1 MFTSTKQL
9 LITSFI
15 VIIILFGFS
24 STIASQAVATPIYP
38 SSVAFYSPETIQRDL
53 LDQMIIRFNPKLNT
67 DEKEMIIGSI
77 ITESRKND
85 FDPLLIAS
93 IIAAESS
100 FRPKA
105 VSPCEARGLM
115 QITDCVSQIMKISNP
130 FDIRQ
135 NIYAGTRYLKDLNQQ
150 FKNYELILAAY
161 NAGPTRVA
169 RLGRV
174 PRIKETINYIRR
186 VTKFYHKIRDQ
197 LLIAIN
203 TVITQPIFNPIT
215 TSFDNCSQTPVVAI
229 IKTNQEPNQASCPIM
244 VENIWCEPERSVSF
258 LLKA

>member
-9 LITSFI
+9 ILTFFILIT
-15 VIIILFGFS
+15 IIFGF
-24 STIASQAVATPIYP
+24 TLIMASQAIATPLYP
-38 SSVAFYSPETIQRDL
+38 GLLTFYSPEIIQRDL
-53 LDQMIIRFNPKLNT
+53 LDQMIIRFNPRLST
-67 DEKEMIIGSI
+67 GEKEMIIEAI
-77 ITESRKND
+77 ITESRKTD

-115 QITDCVSQIMKISNP
+115 QITHCVSQIMKISNP

-135 NIYAGTRYLKDLNQQ
+135 NIYAGTRYLKDLNQR
-150 FKNYELILAAY
+150 FKKYELILAAY

-174 PRIKETINYIRR
+174 PRIKETINYIQR
-186 VTKFYHKIRDQ
+186 VTNFYHNIREQ
-197 LLIAIN
+197 LLVTVN

-215 TSFDNCSQTPVVAI
+215 TAFDNSSQTPVVAMV
-229 IKTNQEPNQASCPIM
+229 KTNQASYPIII
-244 VENIWCEPERSVSF
+244 EKHWCEPERSNSF
-258 LLKA
+258 LRKA

>member
-9 LITSFI
+9 ILTFFILIT
-15 VIIILFGFS
+15 IIFGF
-24 STIASQAVATPIYP
+24 TLIMASQAIATPLYP
-38 SSVAFYSPETIQRDL
+38 GLLTFYSPEIIQRDL
-53 LDQMIIRFNPKLNT
+53 LDQMIMRFNPRLST
-67 DEKEMIIGSI
+67 GEKEMIIEAI
-77 ITESRKND
+77 ITESRKTD

-115 QITDCVSQIMKISNP
+115 QITHCVSQIMKISNP

-135 NIYAGTRYLKDLNQQ
+135 NIYAGTRYLKDLNQR
-150 FKNYELILAAY
+150 FKKYELILAAY

-174 PRIKETINYIRR
+174 PRIKETINYIQR
-186 VTKFYHKIRDQ
+186 VTNFYHNIREQ
-197 LLIAIN
+197 LLITVN

-215 TSFDNCSQTPVVAI
+215 TAFDNSSQTPVVAMV
-229 IKTNQEPNQASCPIM
+229 KTNQASYPIII
-244 VENIWCEPERSVSF
+244 EKHWCEPERSNSF
-258 LLKA
+258 LRKA

>member
-1 MFTSTKQL
+1 MFTSTKQVVMTFFI
-9 LITSFI
+9 LITIIFGFSFI
-15 VIIILFGFS
+15 V
-24 STIASQAVATPIYP
+24 ASQAIATPLYP
-38 SSVAFYSPETIQRDL
+38 GSLTFYSPEIIQKDL
-53 LDQMIIRFNPKLNT
+53 LDRMIMRFNPRLST
-67 DEKEMIIGSI
+67 VEKETIIEAI
-77 ITESRKND
+77 ITESRNTD

-115 QITDCVSQIMKISNP
+115 QITHCVSQIMKISNP

-135 NIYAGTRYLKDLNQQ
+135 NIYAGTRYLKDLNQRFQ
-150 FKNYELILAAY
+150 KYELILAAY

-174 PRIKETINYIRR
+174 PRIKETIDYIQR
-186 VTKFYHKIRDQ
+186 VTKFYHNIRDQ
-197 LLIAIN
+197 LLVTVN
-203 TVITQPIFNPIT
+203 SVITRPIFNPIMT
-215 TSFDNCSQTPVVAI
+215 AFDNSSQTPVVAMF
-229 IKTNQEPNQASCPIM
+229 KTNQASCLVPIII
-244 VENIWCEPERSVSF
+244 EKYWCEPERPNLI